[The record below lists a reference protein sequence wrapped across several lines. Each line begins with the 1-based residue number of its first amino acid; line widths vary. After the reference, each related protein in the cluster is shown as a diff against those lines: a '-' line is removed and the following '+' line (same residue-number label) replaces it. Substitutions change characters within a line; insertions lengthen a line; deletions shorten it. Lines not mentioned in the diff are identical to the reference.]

1 MISVII
7 PVYNT
12 KQHLAV
18 CIDSL
23 LAQTYSDFEILLIDD
38 GSSDGSGI
46 LCDEYAIRES
56 RIKVVHTSNGG
67 VTAARKIG
75 IEMAIGE
82 WVTFVDSDDDVPCNA
97 FENYAKLFTADTD
110 IIIGQVNANKT
121 DVVEKYAIK
130 DYREGLLNGNIRV
143 DACGKMIKR
152 SIFISSILDIPR
164 EIKVGEDMLMHIRL
178 SFFTEKDVYVLPYP
192 NHTYN
197 YRSHEEQCSKT
208 FQRTLDYEEIFHIH
222 LKKSIPIYA
231 WADLL
236 NASIKSRLNALR
248 MVLMNYSMIY
258 GLEHHKFYIELCDD
272 IKKTAYSLSWRDKLF
287 LKAKNNLFRIVLITL
302 VNLYTKFK

>member
-12 KQHLAV
+12 KQYLAG

-38 GSSDGSGI
+38 GSSDGAGI
-46 LCDEYAIRES
+46 LCDEYAIRDS
-56 RIKVVHTSNGG
+56 RIKVVHIPNGG

-82 WVTFVDSDDDVPCNA
+82 WVTFVDSDDDVPYDA
-97 FENYAKLFTADTD
+97 FENYARQFTADTD
-110 IIIGQVNANKT
+110 IIIGQVNANKA
-121 DVVEKYAIK
+121 DVFAKYAIK

-143 DACGKMIKR
+143 DACGKMIRR
-152 SIFISSILDIPR
+152 SIFTPSVLDIPR
-164 EIKVGEDMLMHIRL
+164 EIRVGEDMLMHIRL
-178 SFFTEKDVYVLPYP
+178 SFLTEKDVYVLPYP

-197 YRSHEEQCSKT
+197 YCEHEEQCSKT
-208 FQRTLDYEEIFHIH
+208 FQRTLDYEAAFHKQ
-222 LKKSIPIYA
+222 LKKSIPDYA
-231 WADLL
+231 WNELL

-248 MVLMNYSMIY
+248 MVMMTYSLIH
-258 GLEHHKFYIELCDD
+258 GLQHHDFYIELCND
-272 IKKTAYSLSWRDKLF
+272 IKQTAYPLSWRDKLF
-287 LKAKNNLFRIVLITL
+287 LKAKNNLFRIILITA
-302 VNLYTKFK
+302 VNLYTKIK